1 MKSDIDVIIVGGGM
15 IGLSVAYW
23 LTKKNKKVLV
33 LEKTETLA
41 AGSSGA
47 GDGHIYHNT
56 KMPGYHTNLGFTGG
70 GMYPVSYTH
79 LDVYKRQ
86 ALADLFQDN
95 GVLHDS
101 SVVKAGMDT
110 LHLEGKMAI
119 EMMFHHKFGF
129 NGGPFKIKGVRYV
142 EDRIVWY
149 FITYNNNLIPASA
162 FLEDIDEN
170 GKIKRL
176 DIYPL

>member
-1 MKSDIDVIIVGGGM
+1 M
-15 IGLSVAYW
+15 
-23 LTKKNKKVLV
+23 TV
-33 LEKTETLA
+33 LEQYIECMQK
-41 AGSSGA
+41 
-47 GDGHIYHNT
+47 GDCI
-56 KMPGYHTNLGFTGG
+56 
-70 GMYPVSYTH
+70 
-79 LDVYKRQ
+79 